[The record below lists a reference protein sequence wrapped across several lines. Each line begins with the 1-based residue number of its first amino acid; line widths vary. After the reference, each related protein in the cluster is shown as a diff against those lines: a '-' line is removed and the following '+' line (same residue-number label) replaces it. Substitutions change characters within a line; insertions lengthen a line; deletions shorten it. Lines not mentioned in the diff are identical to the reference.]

1 MLFFAMLNQ
10 EAPMSMPLRAFLLM
24 SIACFP
30 LASQAQDAKTIQQ
43 LNDKFS
49 QAFAKGDFAAV
60 ANLYTEDAILLPP
73 GADIVN
79 AGRTG
84 IESFWAGAVMQAS
97 ELKLA
102 TQSVKA
108 LGSDAAQEVG
118 TFTLKTKG
126 QQPQEVAGKYVVIWQ
141 KVGSEWKIATDIW
154 NTNE

>member
-1 MLFFAMLNQ
+1 MTTV
-10 EAPMSMPLRAFLLM
+10 PLRICVFALL
-24 SIACFP
+24 FGLP
-30 LASQAQDAKTIQQ
+30 LTAVAQDLETIQQ
-43 LNDKFS
+43 LDDKFS

-126 QQPQEVAGKYVVIWQ
+126 QQPQE
-141 KVGSEWKIATDIW
+141 
-154 NTNE
+154 